1 MLCACFVNVLV
12 NALRM
17 FGECGGHFLAD
28 IFWRTFVGGHFLADF
43 VWRAF
48 GKGPKA
54 LTKACG
60 KGQGW
65 PRRCQTLCECFVNA
79 LWMLCA
85 CFVDAL

>member
-1 MLCACFVNVLV
+1 MLTADALYANLCRACFVN
-12 NALRM
+12 ALWM
-17 FGECGGHFLAD
+17 LCGCFVDALQMLFG
-28 IFWRTFVGGHFLADF
+28 F

-79 LWMLCA
+79 L
-85 CFVDAL
+85 